1 MLCLAGPPR
10 IPKEPTLMMGPE
22 DSVNEQV
29 ASRQRPGSTREW
41 ADRRGAPRILVAEDQ
56 AEMRVLLRRA
66 LMRRGYEVVDA
77 PDGPHLVQAIVDGL
91 LAPQTLVPDLI
102 VTDVRMPGYSG
113 LEVLA
118 RLRREGWT
126 TPVILITAFGD
137 AQLHE
142 EAKQLGAACVLNKP
156 FAMEDLCAAVEALV
170 PPQR

>member
-1 MLCLAGPPR
+1 
-10 IPKEPTLMMGPE
+10 MMGPE
-22 DSVNEQV
+22 DILKEEG
-29 ASRQRPGSTREW
+29 ASRARPASTGAW

-56 AEMRVLLRRA
+56 TEMRVLLRRA
-66 LMRRGYEVVDA
+66 LTRRGYDVVDA
-77 PDGPHLVQAIVDGL
+77 QDGPHLVQAIIDGL
-91 LAPQTLVPDLI
+91 LAPQTEVPDLI

-137 AQLHE
+137 AQLHR
-142 EAKQLGAACVLNKP
+142 EAQELGAACVLNKP

>member
-1 MLCLAGPPR
+1 
-10 IPKEPTLMMGPE
+10 MMGPE
-22 DSVNEQV
+22 DSVTEQG
-29 ASRQRPGSTREW
+29 ASRTRPTSTREW
-41 ADRRGAPRILVAEDQ
+41 ADGRGAPRILVAEDQ

-66 LMRRGYEVVDA
+66 LIRRGYEVVDA

-91 LAPQTLVPDLI
+91 LAPQTQVPDLI

-137 AQLHE
+137 AQLHA

-156 FAMEDLCAAVEALV
+156 FAMEDLVAAVEALV
-170 PPQR
+170 PLPR

>member
-1 MLCLAGPPR
+1 
-10 IPKEPTLMMGPE
+10 MGPE
-22 DSVNEQV
+22 DNMDEQ
-29 ASRQRPGSTREW
+29 APSRARPGSTREW
-41 ADRRGAPRILVAEDQ
+41 ADGRTAPRILVAEDQ

-77 PDGPHLVQAIVDGL
+77 SDGPRLVQAIVDGL
-91 LAPQTLVPDLI
+91 LAPQTQVPDLI

-137 AQLHE
+137 AQLHA
-142 EAKQLGAACVLNKP
+142 EAKELGAACVLNKP
-156 FAMEDLCAAVEALV
+156 FAMEDLVAAVEALV
-170 PPQR
+170 PLPR

>member
-1 MLCLAGPPR
+1 
-10 IPKEPTLMMGPE
+10 MGPE
-22 DSVNEQV
+22 DNVNEQA

-41 ADRRGAPRILVAEDQ
+41 ADGRGAPRILVAEDQ

-142 EAKQLGAACVLNKP
+142 EAKQLGASCVLNKP

-170 PPQR
+170 PPPR